1 MHIFDFFR
9 DILVL
14 VPLVV
19 FLGVKFGFRK
29 SCLCKRNDKYE
40 VWFDTSCSIFHTFAL
55 HRTELFDQF
64 PNYWTASRLKSLSTL
79 VTPLA
84 TRQQSKAIATAATTD
99 ARHNDSSSIGD
110 CRRHCGSSWA
120 FELLPPVG
128 NCCHHQLSWKIW
140 TAAVHWLPRTAA
152 GPRQIHF
159 HNFNKYSFSIEQM
172 LHSTDRPHLLI
183 HPVFFPIIS
192 CT

>member
-1 MHIFDFFR
+1 MCHVACTIVRFPNSL
-9 DILVL
+9 DITTSLENLTSFSLVTTCHCQADLTLL
-14 VPLVV
+14 VQ
-19 FLGVKFGFRK
+19 
-29 SCLCKRNDKYE
+29 CL
-40 VWFDTSCSIFHTFAL
+40 TGL
-55 HRTELFDQF
+55 HLRRTEFFDQF

-84 TRQQSKAIATAATTD
+84 TRWQNKAIATAATTD

-140 TAAVHWLPRTAA
+140 TAAVHWLLRTAA

-172 LHSTDRPHLLI
+172 LHSTDWPHLLI
-183 HPVFFPIIS
+183 HSLFFPIKS